1 MPLAAWQRDLWDR
14 VVLRTVASV
23 NSAAVLASHWPV
35 VVLFCW
41 LWFHRLVVHRGFS
54 DLLDLRHGTSPFTT
68 WAVVIET
75 VTVATVCLVAGWVP
89 LHPYVLPVII
99 AGNVLI
105 GMACVV
111 GYSAR
116 RTLGKHFSIHLTT
129 GGEHE
134 LVTAGIYG
142 HVRHP
147 VYTGDLLFHL
157 AVPLMTCTY
166 EALLFAPIYFLLI
179 RQRMITEEKMLSA
192 QYPDYAAYMK
202 RTARLI
208 PGVY

>member
-1 MPLAAWQRDLWDR
+1 
-14 VVLRTVASV
+14 
-23 NSAAVLASHWPV
+23 VLANHWPV
-35 VVLFCW
+35 VLLFTW
-41 LWFHRLVVHRGFS
+41 LWFHRLVVHRGFK
-54 DLLDLRHGTSPFTT
+54 DLLDIREGSSPLTT
-68 WAVVIET
+68 WSVVIET
-75 VTVATVCLVAGWVP
+75 VTMATVCLVGGW
-89 LHPYVLPVII
+89 LEWHPQLLPVII
-99 AGNVLI
+99 GGNVLI
-105 GMACVV
+105 AIACIV

-166 EALLFAPIYFLLI
+166 EALLFAPIYFLII
-179 RQRMITEEKMLSA
+179 RQRMITEEKMLGET
-192 QYPDYAAYMK
+192 YPDYAAYMT

-208 PGVY
+208 PGIY